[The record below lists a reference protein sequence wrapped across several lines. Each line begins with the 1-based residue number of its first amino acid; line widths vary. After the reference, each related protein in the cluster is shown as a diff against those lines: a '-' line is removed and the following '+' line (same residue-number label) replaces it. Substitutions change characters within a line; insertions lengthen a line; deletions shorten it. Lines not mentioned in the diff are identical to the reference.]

1 MLEFDDFYRDSFK
14 SLMKTVMYAGA
25 TRHEAE
31 DAVQDA
37 MQELHRRWPEIEHPH
52 AYARRAVRSS
62 FLKIRDGE
70 RLRRRKEQ
78 AAAGDCENGTENGDQ
93 DLTIWEDQQW
103 VRQLLDSLPPRQR
116 EVMKFVCEG
125 YKPKEIAQILGK
137 TPNAVRQNLHAVRR
151 RLMLAL
157 EPASSTDLIDT
168 NQHRRGDEVR

>member
-78 AAAGDCENGTENGDQ
+78 AAAWDCENGTENGDQ

-103 VRQLLDSLPPRQR
+103 VRQLLDSLPPSQR

-151 RLMLAL
+151 RLIPAL
-157 EPASSTDLIDT
+157 ETASSTGLSET